1 MAAVDVGV
9 DVGAISGA
17 GSADISVSV
26 SVSAD
31 SSGTQ
36 TTGLGSLP
44 VTSSV
49 GADHVA
55 VLLPTCC
62 HRLVVRTYMSGSW
75 DR

>member
-1 MAAVDVGV
+1 MSAVDVGV

-36 TTGLGSLP
+36 TTGPGSLP
-44 VTSSV
+44 VTSSIFLL
-49 GADHVA
+49 
-55 VLLPTCC
+55 VLIMSPCC
-62 HRLVVRTYMSGSW
+62 CPLVDIAWLSAHI
-75 DR
+75 